1 MPIAPLEG
9 RQANGS
15 ATTLPDRGI
24 MMEGREPVGRP
35 KVVIAEVIADS
46 AIDALAAS
54 YEVDV
59 AIDAD
64 RDELIARLS
73 DAAALVVRSA
83 TQVDADMIAAAPKLE
98 VIGRAG
104 IGVDNIDVDAA
115 TDRGI
120 LVVNAPEANTISA
133 AEHTMALLLAQ
144 ARRIPEADASLRA
157 GRWDRSRLQG
167 VELHGK
173 TLGVLG
179 LGRIGAM
186 VAERAAAFGMRIMA
200 HDPYVSD
207 EHAARFGVELTSL
220 DELLAEADFL
230 TIHMPRTAETEG
242 LIDAAAFKKMK
253 DGVRIVNAARGG
265 IVDEGA
271 LAAAVAEGT
280 VAGAAVDV
288 YAVEP
293 TTESPLFELS
303 EVVVTPHLGASTRE
317 AQDKAGAAVADS
329 VAAALRGELVLTGV
343 NLDFGATVSEEMVP
357 FLTLTERLGAIFV
370 HEAQGLPPTLT
381 IRCEGRLHELPVRP
395 LALAALKGALGVV
408 SEGPVS
414 YVNAPVL
421 ARHHG
426 VTVTEA
432 SSPNAEGYQ
441 IVIRLTGSVDGVPR
455 SVGGT
460 WMETRGPLLL
470 EVDGCELEAPLT
482 EHLLLTRVADVPG
495 AIEEVVAYVGEAKPN
510 VQDVTVGRHPGDG
523 VAIVVMS
530 LDRGLTTDEID
541 ALLAGDVVQSVRS
554 VALD

>member
-1 MPIAPLEG
+1 MG
-9 RQANGS
+9 R
-15 ATTLPDRGI
+15 L
-24 MMEGREPVGRP
+24 

-46 AIDALAAS
+46 AIDELAVS
-54 YEVDV
+54 YDVDV

-64 RDELIARLS
+64 RDELIARLG

-186 VAERAAAFGMRIMA
+186 VAERASAFGMRVMA
-200 HDPYVSD
+200 HDPYVSE

-220 DELLAEADFL
+220 DDLLTEADFL

-357 FLTLTERLGAIFV
+357 FLTLTERLGTIFV

-395 LALAALKGALGVV
+395 LALAALKGALRVV

-432 SSPNAEGYQ
+432 SSPDAEGYQ
-441 IVIRLTGSVDGVPR
+441 NVIRLTGSVDGVSR
-455 SVGGT
+455 SVAGT

-495 AIEEVVAYVGEAKPN
+495 AIEEVVAYVGEAQPN
-510 VQDVTVGRHPGDG
+510 VQDVTVGRHPGDD
-523 VAIVVMS
+523 VAIVVMA

-541 ALLAGDVVQSVRS
+541 ALLGGDGVQSVRS